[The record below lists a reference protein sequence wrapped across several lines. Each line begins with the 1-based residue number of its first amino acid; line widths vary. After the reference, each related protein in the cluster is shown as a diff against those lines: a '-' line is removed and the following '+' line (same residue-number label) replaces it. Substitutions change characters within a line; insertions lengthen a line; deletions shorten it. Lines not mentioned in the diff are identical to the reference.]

1 MIKLLIV
8 DDHPIVL
15 AGTKNLLE
23 DVKDMDIQ
31 TVFDSKIVMSI
42 IEQQEFDIYLL
53 DINMP
58 NLSGIDLIELIK
70 KRQPNAKI
78 ILYTGYDIRDYYSL
92 VIEKKINGILSKTAA
107 KEEILYTIR
116 LAMHNRLTMRN
127 DFLDYIESV
136 FFAKKNC
143 KFELTDKEKSILK
156 LLVDGFTNKAIA
168 LELDVTPRTVERY
181 LTQLFIVLNVTSR
194 VKAIE
199 LAKEQDL
206 I

>member
-15 AGTKNLLE
+15 AGTKKLFD
-23 DVKDMDIQ
+23 DVKDMDIR
-31 TVFDSKIVMSI
+31 TVSDSKIVMSI

-58 NLSGIDLIELIK
+58 NLSGIDLIKLIK
-70 KRQPNAKI
+70 KRQPNARI

-92 VIEKKINGILSKTAA
+92 VIEKNINGILSKTAS

-116 LAMHNRLTMRN
+116 LAMHNRLTMRS
-127 DFLDYIESV
+127 DFLDFIKSV
-136 FFAKKNC
+136 FISKKDY
-143 KFELTDKEKSILK
+143 KVELTEKEKQILK
-156 LLVDGFTNKAIA
+156 FLVDGYPNKAIA
-168 LELDVTPRTVERY
+168 SELDVTQRTVERY
-181 LTQLFIVLNVTSR
+181 LTQLFTVLKVTSR
-194 VKAIE
+194 IGAVE